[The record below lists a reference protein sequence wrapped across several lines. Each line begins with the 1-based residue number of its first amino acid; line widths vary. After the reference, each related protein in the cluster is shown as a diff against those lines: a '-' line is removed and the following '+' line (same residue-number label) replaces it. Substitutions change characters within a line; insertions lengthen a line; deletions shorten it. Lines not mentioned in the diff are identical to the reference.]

1 MTSDGKAKRF
11 DCVKFTREV
20 RDRISAEIKDMNHEE
35 LQAYLDAGPRQHPLW
50 KGMRDFRPADPAK
63 KRRD

>member
-1 MTSDGKAKRF
+1 MPSECKAKRF

-20 RDRISAEIKDMNHEE
+20 RAQIDAEIKDMNHEE

-50 KGMRDFRPADPAK
+50 TRIPESRSSDPAK
-63 KRRD
+63 TGQG